1 MLASI
6 HPSLRRQT
14 LLLIVVAALG
24 NFVDVY
30 DLLLFSLLRTP
41 SLTALGVAPDQLLTQ
56 GLRILNWQAA
66 GLLMGGVLWGVLG
79 DKQGRLSVLFGSI
92 ITYSVANL
100 LNGMVTSVDQY
111 ALLRF
116 LSGLGLAGELGAG
129 VTLVAEIM
137 PTQSRGLG
145 TSLVAAVGVLGGAV
159 GIWVAGATPWRQ
171 AYFIGGGLGLALLAL
186 RVGVSE
192 SRLFK
197 RAAEDKVERGR
208 FLSLFSSGK
217 RFMKYLKIVAI
228 GLPLWYL
235 IGILITFCPEFGRS
249 FGLAR
254 LPSPG
259 FAVAVYYMGLAA
271 GDMGSGLVSQYFRS
285 RRKVIAGCMAFQALG
300 VGLYFTLGRASLEA
314 FYACCVFVGVAGG
327 YWALFITMGAE
338 QYGTNLRATVA
349 TTAPNMVRGALVPMT
364 LAFSAFR
371 AHGLGLSGS
380 ALVLGAL
387 VFGVAVWGLRG
398 TEESFGRDL
407 DYLEAG

>member
-41 SLTALGVAPDQLLTQ
+41 SLTALGVPPDQLLAQ
-56 GLRILNWQAA
+56 GLRILNWQAL
-66 GLLMGGVLWGVLG
+66 GLLLGGVLWGVLG
-79 DKQGRLSVLFGSI
+79 DKRGRLSVLFGSI
-92 ITYSVANL
+92 FLYSLANI
-100 LNGMVTSVDQY
+100 LNGLVTSVDQY
-111 ALLRF
+111 AFLRF

-137 PTQSRGLG
+137 PTESRGLG

-159 GIWVAGATPWRQ
+159 GIGVAGKAEWRH

-186 RVGVSE
+186 RVGLAE
-192 SRLFK
+192 SSLFK
-197 RAAEDKVERGR
+197 RAAEGTVERGR
-208 FLSLFSSGK
+208 FFSLFSSPK
-217 RFMKYLKIVAI
+217 HFMKYLKIICI

-235 IGILITFCPEFGRS
+235 IGILITFCPEFGLS
-249 FGLAR
+249 FGLSVA
-254 LPSPG
+254 PSAG
-259 FAVAVYYMGLAA
+259 FAVAVYYIGLAV
-271 GDMGSGLVSQYFRS
+271 GDMSSGLISQHFKS
-285 RRKVIAGCMAFQALG
+285 RRKVIAGFMAFQMLG

-314 FYACCVFVGVAGG
+314 FYACCIFVGVAGG
-327 YWALFITMGAE
+327 YWALFVTMGAE

-364 LAFSAFR
+364 FAFSLFR

-380 ALVLGAL
+380 ALLLGVL
-387 VFGVAVWGLRG
+387 VFAVALWGLWG

-407 DYLEAG
+407 DYLERD

>member
-1 MLASI
+1 MPASI

-14 LLLIVVAALG
+14 FLLILVAALG
-24 NFVDVY
+24 NLVDVY
-30 DLLLFSLLRTP
+30 DLLLFSLLRAP
-41 SLTALGVAPDQLLTQ
+41 SLTALGVPSDQLLAQ

-66 GLLMGGVLWGVLG
+66 GLLLGGVLWGVWG
-79 DKQGRLSVLFGSI
+79 DKRGRLSVLFGSI

-137 PTQSRGLG
+137 PTDSRGLG
-145 TSLVAAVGVLGGAV
+145 TSLVAAVGALGGAV

-192 SRLFK
+192 SSLFK
-197 RAAEDKVERGR
+197 HAAQTTVQRGR
-208 FLSLFSSGK
+208 FLSLFGAPK
-217 RFMKYLKIVAI
+217 HFMKYLKLIAI

-235 IGILITFCPEFGRS
+235 IGILITFCPEFGS
-249 FGLAR
+249 AFGLAT
-254 LPSPG
+254 LPSAG
-259 FAVAVYYMGLAA
+259 FAVAVYYIGLAV
-271 GDMGSGLVSQYFRS
+271 GDMSSGLISQHFKS
-285 RRKVIAGCMAFQALG
+285 RRKVIAAFMAFQALG
-300 VGLYFTLGRASLEA
+300 VALYFTLGRVSLEA

-327 YWALFITMGAE
+327 YWALFVTMGAE

-364 LAFSAFR
+364 PAFSVFR

-380 ALVLGAL
+380 ALVLGVL
-387 VFGVAVWGLRG
+387 WCSRWRCGGLAG
-398 TEESFGRDL
+398 T
-407 DYLEAG
+407 